1 MRLHLIDGTFELFR
15 AHYSKRPDRV
25 APDGM
30 DVKATV
36 GVLSSLIGLLEDSDE
51 QVTHLAVAF
60 DNPVESF
67 RNALFDGYKTSEGMD
82 AAIVAQFNLVER
94 AVAALGVAVWSMD
107 RYEAD
112 DALATAAQRWR
123 DQVAQ
128 VRILT
133 PDKDLG
139 QCVTGNRVVL
149 VDRIRRRVVDEDGV
163 WAKHGCAP
171 ASIPDWLALV
181 GDTADGIPGVPGF
194 GAKTAA
200 ALLAEYGTVEA
211 IPARSAHWNVK
222 PRGAMRLAATLQE
235 KREEVALYK
244 KLTTLAE
251 DVPLPESLEELR
263 WRGANRSRL
272 EGLAR
277 ELGGLARRPQRYL
290 PDLPDPI
297 CPNSRGV
304 L

>member
-25 APDGM
+25 APNGM

-36 GVLSSLIGLLEDSDE
+36 GVLSSLIGLLEESDE

-60 DNPVESF
+60 DNPIESF
-67 RNALFDGYKTSEGMD
+67 RNALFDGYKTSEGMEP
-82 AAIVAQFNLVER
+82 AILAQFDLVEK
-94 AVAALGVAVWSMD
+94 AVAALGVTVWSMD

-112 DALATAAQRWR
+112 DALATAARRWR

-149 VDRIRRRVVDEDGV
+149 VDRIRRRVIDEDGV
-163 WAKHGCAP
+163 RAKHGCAP

-181 GDTADGIPGVPGF
+181 GDTADGIPGAPGF
-194 GAKTAA
+194 GAKTAG
-200 ALLAEYGTVEA
+200 ALLAEYETVEA
-211 IPARSAHWNVK
+211 IPARSAHWSVK
-222 PRGAMRLAATLQE
+222 LRGAMRLAATLE
-235 KREEVALYK
+235 GMREEVALYK
-244 KLTTLAE
+244 HLATLAE
-251 DVPLPESLEELR
+251 DVPVSQSLADLR
-263 WRGANRSRL
+263 WTGARRSEL
-272 EGLAR
+272 DKIGR
-277 ELGGLARRPQRYL
+277 ELGGLAMRPSRYQAE
-290 PDLPDPI
+290 
-297 CPNSRGV
+297 
-304 L
+304 